1 MQQARTRFPTEG
13 ALFIAAALLAVLAT
27 QTPVASHVSPKNGVG
42 YALGV
47 LGGLLLLSPALCAF
61 RTRML
66 SFRTLMVSGTLAPVL
81 ILVHCGFSLGAT
93 NSNIALAAMLLV
105 ALSSLLGRHF
115 YSRTHRDIDCE
126 QRAREIKEGG
136 NRLPMLP
143 ELAARLDNEE
153 RHLLGVTDWGA
164 GMMLAPFALAGRYT
178 SSHRELCDYARATIA
193 EAAARHRTV
202 AAQQARF
209 EQVTFD
215 YISRRLQAT
224 RELAEFRVYER
235 LFSAWRFLHVPLFLV
250 LVAAAIVHVVS
261 VHVY

>member
-1 MQQARTRFPTEG
+1 MQQARTLFFTER
-13 ALFIAAALLAVLAT
+13 AWFIAAALLVVLGT
-27 QTPVASHVSPKNGVG
+27 QTPVASHLSPKGGIG

-47 LGGLLLLSPALCAF
+47 LGGLLLLTPALCAF

-66 SFRTLMVSGTLAPVL
+66 SFRSLLLAGTLAPVL

-105 ALSSLLGRHF
+105 ASSSLLGRHF
-115 YSRTHRDIDCE
+115 YSKTHRDIDFE
-126 QRAREIKEGG
+126 QRVKEVKQGG
-136 NRLPMLP
+136 SKLPMLP
-143 ELAARLDNEE
+143 QLAERLDYEE
-153 RHLLGVTDWGA
+153 RQLLNLTDWGP
-164 GMMLAPFALAGRYT
+164 GVMLAPFAIAGRYA
-178 SSHRELCDYARATIA
+178 SGHRELRDYARASIA
-193 EAAARHRTV
+193 DAAARHKTV

-224 RELAEFRVYER
+224 RDLAEFQVYER
-235 LFSAWRFLHVPLFLV
+235 LFSAWRVLHAPLFLV
-250 LVAAAIVHVVS
+250 LIAAVIVHIIS

>member
-1 MQQARTRFPTEG
+1 MQQARTFFSSER
-13 ALFIAAALLAVLAT
+13 AWLIAAALLVVLGT
-27 QTPVASHVSPKNGVG
+27 QTPVASHLSPKGGIG

-47 LGGLLLLSPALCAF
+47 IGGLLLLTPALCAF

-66 SFRTLMVSGTLAPVL
+66 SFRSLLVAGTLAPVL

-105 ALSSLLGRHF
+105 ACSSLLGRHF
-115 YSRTHRDIDCE
+115 YSKTHRDTDFE
-126 QRAREIKEGG
+126 QRVREVKQAG
-136 NRLPMLP
+136 NKFPMLP
-143 ELAARLDNEE
+143 ELAERLDYEE
-153 RHLLGVTDWGA
+153 RRLLDLTDPGPGA
-164 GMMLAPFALAGRYT
+164 MLAPFALAGRHA
-178 SSHRELCDYARATIA
+178 SSHRDLYGYARASIA
-193 EAAARHRTV
+193 DAAARHKTV

-224 RELAEFRVYER
+224 RDFAEFQVYER
-235 LFSAWRFLHVPLFLV
+235 LFSAWRVLHVLLFLV
-250 LVAAAIVHVVS
+250 LIAAVIVHIVS